1 MKTLKSSII
10 LFAIVVA
17 GLTSCKKDS
26 TTPKAGVAASLT
38 ADNYGFDGGGGAAFK
53 STQAGIVVAAG
64 TFTVSAIKDGT
75 TQSMSIVLIGA
86 TTTGTYSLDQG
97 NTAGNGALIT
107 KDYTKPTDNTLSYS
121 TDNDDL
127 HGVKG
132 GGKVV
137 ITKFTSTEAEGTF
150 YFTGYNSAG
159 KAGFAEQGK
168 FSGKINSH

>member
-1 MKTLKSSII
+1 MKTITYSIVLLALVI
-10 LFAIVVA
+10 S

-26 TTPKAGVAASLT
+26 TTPKAGVAASVT
-38 ADNYGFDGGGGAAFK
+38 ADNYGFDGSGGAAFK

-137 ITKFTSTEAEGTF
+137 ITKLTSTEAEGTF